1 MSGKPITQQ
10 QVKLYMSNRNQP
22 DQSQVS
28 AAAKAGLSERSARS
42 IDSGEHKLHKPP
54 RKYRTRKDPFEGL
67 FTEYVVPLLEQNP
80 GLQPITLLDA
90 LEGAHRFTINHTTNA
105 PLPHLK

>member
-28 AAAKAGLSERSARS
+28 AAAKAGLSERSARR

-67 FTEYVVPLLEQNP
+67 FTHSAGQLPVTPVKKL
-80 GLQPITLLDA
+80 
-90 LEGAHRFTINHTTNA
+90 TNNI
-105 PLPHLK
+105 LSFN